1 MILTSLSVIPTD
13 SEDQFCTLEGPHC
26 GLGVEAGCWGTDWTQ
41 ESVQQGNDLT
51 QIVAGQE
58 IGLGGQ
64 NVRETGRKTPYKEVQ
79 RQKGMKKAKMIVW
92 DPGGWHGLS
101 GDRRGRMHLRGAC
114 SNCSNREEGCSY
126 RNLEEC

>member
-1 MILTSLSVIPTD
+1 MQRTD
-13 SEDQFCTLEGPHC
+13 GWFPAV
-26 GLGVEAGCWGTDWTQ
+26 GVAVGG
-41 ESVQQGNDLT
+41 
-51 QIVAGQE
+51 GQE

-101 GDRRGRMHLRGAC
+101 GDRRGRMHLRGA
-114 SNCSNREEGCSY
+114 
-126 RNLEEC
+126 

>member
-1 MILTSLSVIPTD
+1 MILTSLSVIPID
-13 SEDQFCTLEGPHC
+13 SEDQFCALEGPHC

-101 GDRRGRMHLRGAC
+101 GDRRGRMHLRGA
-114 SNCSNREEGCSY
+114 
-126 RNLEEC
+126 

>member
-26 GLGVEAGCWGTDWTQ
+26 GLGVEAGCWGPDWTQ

-58 IGLGGQ
+58 IGLGGMMGF
-64 NVRETGRKTPYKEVQ
+64 EGGGR
-79 RQKGMKKAKMIVW
+79 
-92 DPGGWHGLS
+92 DGGVVG
-101 GDRRGRMHLRGAC
+101 GRRG
-114 SNCSNREEGCSY
+114 E
-126 RNLEEC
+126 